1 MPGAEM
7 TETPQAVTRSQ
18 RPDPT
23 RAAHI
28 EQPWKPSFGR
38 VTQISPRMLLFFG
51 VVLLGFVIS
60 YFFFSAHLKATAPN
74 AIAPSAPPTI
84 APQQQINQTS
94 PWYNS
99 HNNSVAGLGSPQ
111 PQHRYRPGET
121 PPPLPPPGGNP
132 IPGSSQTAISPAVLS
147 QYGTAPSGSY
157 AVPSVLPNSVPGY
170 AQPIA
175 TPTPHRMTVAF
186 IQPRNATLSAETG
199 VGIQPTPQPIV
210 EPTPGSSEDYAPG
223 QLQNPRSQFELQA
236 GSVIPAAL
244 AGNISS
250 DLAGTPRA
258 VVSEPVYDS
267 ISQRYLLIPAG
278 SKLIGSYAQG
288 SVYGQN
294 RLFIVWNRLFL
305 PDGRYLDLGGMQSTD
320 QSGASGLNANVDQ
333 HNGNKFGNVLLL
345 SALQAALDLGTRSTS
360 NNSSGTTIIVAGQP
374 SLAQTVGQSTSTQL
388 TNLGT
393 ALTQQALSQAPT
405 LSVSA
410 GARFNIAVEKDIVF
424 PGPYNAQ

>member
-1 MPGAEM
+1 M
-7 TETPQAVTRSQ
+7 TETRETAATAAPR
-18 RPDPT
+18 RDPT
-23 RAAHI
+23 QPTHI

-51 VVLLGFVIS
+51 VVLLGFIIS
-60 YFFFSAHLKATAPN
+60 YFFFSARLKATAPN

-84 APQQQINQTS
+84 APQQQIAQTS

-99 HNNSVAGLGSPQ
+99 HNNSVAGASSPQ
-111 PQHRYRPGET
+111 PQRRSYRPGET
-121 PPPLPPPGGNP
+121 PPPLPPPGGTAL
-132 IPGSSQTAISPAVLS
+132 PGSSQTGISPAVLA
-147 QYGTAPSGSY
+147 QYGTPPTGNY
-157 AVPSVLPNSVPGY
+157 AVPAVVPGSVPGY
-170 AQPIA
+170 AQPVA

-210 EPTPGSSEDYAPG
+210 EPTPGSNDDYAPG

-320 QSGASGLNANVDQ
+320 QSGAAGLNAHVDQ
-333 HNGNKFGNVLLL
+333 HTGNKFGNVLLL
-345 SALQAALDLGTRSTS
+345 SALQAALDLATRSGS
-360 NNSSGTTIIVAGQP
+360 NSSTGTTIIVTGQP
-374 SLAQTVGQSTSTQL
+374 SIAQTIGQSASTQL
-388 TNLGT
+388 GNLGT